1 MVKSRVGKGVGAV
14 KRSRKED
21 GGHMH
26 RWVSLAGVK
35 GRRVMKTNLA
45 VCESC
50 GMLKVGRN
58 TVILQEEVTVRR
70 NAHGKVFLQASDTAM
85 GGGQLILRT
94 VDTSA
99 GGPDAGATDVTDGE
113 PIIVTGTDNT
123 GSIGR
128 DGLAWRQVVTGT
140 E

>member
-1 MVKSRVGKGVGAV
+1 MWMVKLF
-14 KRSRKED
+14 
-21 GGHMH
+21 GGHVH

-35 GRRVMKTNLA
+35 GRRIMKTNLA

-50 GMLKVGRN
+50 GVLKVGKN

-70 NAHGKVFLQASDTAM
+70 NAHGKVFLQAIDTATD
-85 GGGQLILRT
+85 GGQLILRT
-94 VDTSA
+94 VDTSSSPTA
-99 GGPDAGATDVTDGE
+99 PDFGATDVNDGE
-113 PIIVTGTDNT
+113 PIIVTDDDNK

-128 DGLAWRQVVTGT
+128 DGLAWRQLVTGT